1 MLPVADAQA
10 QLLARIAAQA
20 PLAAEDV
27 ALTEAT
33 GRVLAE
39 DLIARVS
46 QPPADVSAMDGW
58 ALRGS
63 DIATLPARLKP
74 IAAVAAGHP
83 VDTEITPGTCARIF
97 TGAPLPPGADTVV
110 LQEDC
115 SVGADGLVE
124 VRDAVAGKHVRKF
137 GLDFKTGGTVL
148 SAGQRLSARDVG
160 LAAAAG
166 HPWLRVARRPRVALL
181 ATGDEVVRP
190 GDPLTPGQIVSANSY
205 MLAALV
211 RSVGGDPIILGIARD
226 EDADVRRLAAAAKG
240 CDILVTTGG
249 ASVGEHD
256 RVQAAL
262 GEIGLSLDFWKIA
275 MRPGKPLMI
284 GGLGDMTLIG
294 LPGNPVSAYVCG
306 LLFLAP
312 AIRALQGD
320 PAPLPVL
327 TQAEL
332 AVDLKPNDQRQDY
345 VRSRLT
351 LRDGALPLIEP
362 ARPQDSS
369 MMSVLAGSDALL
381 VRPPH
386 DPARKAGE
394 TVTILTALV

>member
-10 QLLARIAAQA
+10 QLLARIAAQGR
-20 PLAAEDV
+20 LAAEDV
-27 ALTEAT
+27 ALTEAA
-33 GRVLAE
+33 GRILAE

-58 ALRGS
+58 AVKGS
-63 DIATLPARLKP
+63 DIAALPARLKP
-74 IAAVAAGHP
+74 IAAIAAGHP

-115 SVGADGLVE
+115 TLLPDGAVE
-124 VRDAVAGKHVRKF
+124 IRDATAGRHVRKF
-137 GLDFKTGGTVL
+137 GLDFMAGGIVL
-148 SAGQRLSARDVG
+148 SAGKRLSARDVG

-166 HPWLRVARRPRVALL
+166 HPWLRVARRPRVGLL

-190 GDPLTPGQIVSANSY
+190 GDPLSPGQIVSANSY

-211 RSVGGDPIILGIARD
+211 RSVGGDPVILGIARD

-262 GEIGLSLDFWKIA
+262 SEIGLSLDFWKIA

-284 GGLGDMTLIG
+284 GGLGDLTLIG

-306 LLFLAP
+306 LLFLVP
-312 AIRALQGD
+312 ALKALQGD
-320 PAPLPVL
+320 PAPLPQF

-332 AVDLKPNDQRQDY
+332 AVDLKANDQRQDY

-351 LRDGALPLIEP
+351 WREGALPLVEP

-369 MMSVLAGSDALL
+369 MMSILAGSDALL

-386 DPARKAGE
+386 DPARQTGDK
-394 TVTILTALV
+394 VMILSALA

>member
-1 MLPVADAQA
+1 MLPVADAQS
-10 QLLARIAAQA
+10 QLLARIARQS
-20 PLAAEDV
+20 PLAAEDI
-27 ALTEAT
+27 ALTEAA

-39 DLIARVS
+39 DLLARVS

-58 ALRGS
+58 ALRGD
-63 DIATLPARLKP
+63 DIASLPARLKP
-74 IAAVAAGHP
+74 VAAVAAGHP

-115 SVGADGLVE
+115 TILEDGSVEITDG
-124 VRDAVAGKHVRKF
+124 RPGRHVRKF
-137 GLDFKTGGTVL
+137 GLDFQAGGTVL
-148 SAGQRLSARDVG
+148 QAGRTLTARDVG
-160 LAAAAG
+160 LAAASG
-166 HPWLRVARRPRVALL
+166 HPWLRVHRRPRVALL

-190 GDPLTPGQIVSANSY
+190 GDPLAPGQIVSANSY

-211 RSVGGDPIILGIARD
+211 RAAGGDPIILGIARD

-262 GEIGLSLDFWKIA
+262 GEIGLTLDFWKIA

-284 GGLGDMTLIG
+284 GGLGDMVLIG

-320 PAPLPVL
+320 PAPLPLL
-327 TQAEL
+327 TEAEL
-332 AVDLKPNDQRQDY
+332 AVDLGANDHRQDY

-351 LRDGALPLIEP
+351 LRNGALPLVEP

-369 MMSVLAGSDALL
+369 MMSILAESGALL

-386 DPARKAGE
+386 DPARKAGDR
-394 TVTILTALV
+394 VTILGGLI